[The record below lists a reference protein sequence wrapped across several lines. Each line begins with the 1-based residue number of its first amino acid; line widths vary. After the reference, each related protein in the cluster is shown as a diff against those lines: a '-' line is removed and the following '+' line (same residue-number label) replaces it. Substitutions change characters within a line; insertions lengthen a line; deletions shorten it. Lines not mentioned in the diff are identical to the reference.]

1 MILLCLLTAAV
12 LGPTVYALTARRG
25 RTQRFIWAILAV
37 LAAWSLEIWYIVR
50 LASADLGR

>member
-1 MILLCLLTAAV
+1 MILLCLVTAAV
-12 LGPTVYALTARRG
+12 LGPSVYALTARRG